1 MYNLMLVD
9 ADRDR
14 TCLHKMNVITGDYLA
29 PKYITGSFA
38 EQAKHILDVVLKD
51 KPDKIIF
58 DKFGIGYGLYDAFML
73 TAKQSHVYNK
83 LLAVDAFGLIVY
95 K

>member
-14 TCLHKMNVITGDYLA
+14 TCLHKMNVITGDYLI
-29 PKYITGSFA
+29 PKYITGTFA
-38 EQAKHILDVVLKD
+38 EQAIHILDIIIKE

-58 DKFGIGYGLYDAFML
+58 DKFGVGYGLYDAFML
-73 TAKQSHVYNK
+73 TAKRSHIYSR
-83 LLAVDAFGLIVY
+83 LLEVDSFGLITY